1 LIQHILAIDSGNSF
15 VKWGFFNH
23 YRCLKQGKVPYDKVQ
38 NLKNDFKELQAPD
51 SIIISHVARTV
62 TKNLICEKIS
72 IWPVIPQWIR
82 SCAFQCGVSNSYSDT
97 AQLGSDRWASLIAA
111 WEMQQQACLVI
122 NVGTA
127 VTIDA
132 LSETGVFLG
141 GVILPGFQL
150 MLNSLQQ
157 STQLFNADMSIYE
170 DFPVST
176 NSAIQSGI
184 IHSVIGAIERMYNLL
199 SIQINHSVETI
210 IMSGGG
216 ASLLF
221 PFIKIPTK
229 VIDNLVLKGL
239 VLIAED
245 SF

>member
-1 LIQHILAIDSGNSF
+1 MPFILAIDSGNSY
-15 VKWGFFNH
+15 VKWGLYNFS
-23 YRCLKQGKVPYDKVQ
+23 RCLKQGKVRYDNVR
-38 NLKNDFKELQAPD
+38 NFKNDFKTLQVPD
-51 SIIISHVARTV
+51 SIIISHVARSV
-62 TKNLICEKIS
+62 TKNLICEQIS
-72 IWPVIPQWIR
+72 IWPVKSQWIR
-82 SCAFQCGVSNSYSDT
+82 SCAFQCGVSNNYSDP

-132 LSETGVFLG
+132 LSDSGEFLG
-141 GVILPGFQL
+141 GIILPGFQL

-157 STQLFNADMSIYE
+157 GTQLFNADMSIYE

-199 SIQINHSVETI
+199 SIKINHSVETI
-210 IMSGGG
+210 VISGGG
-216 ASLLF
+216 ATFLS
-221 PFIKIPTK
+221 PFIKTPIK
-229 VIDNLVLKGL
+229 VIDNLVLNGL

-245 SF
+245 SY